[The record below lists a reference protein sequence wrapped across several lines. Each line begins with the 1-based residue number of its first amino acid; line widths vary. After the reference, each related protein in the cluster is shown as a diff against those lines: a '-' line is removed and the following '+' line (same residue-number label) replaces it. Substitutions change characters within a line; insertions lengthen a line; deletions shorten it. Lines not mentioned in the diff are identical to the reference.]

1 MKKLPEIAKTRV
13 CRTRF
18 TCVQKFSIPH
28 AVVILRKL
36 FGMIKSKMLK
46 VTHTAPVQIYRY
58 QKLWNTPK
66 EVLKSL
72 PGLVQTK
79 YLPL

>member
-1 MKKLPEIAKTRV
+1 
-13 CRTRF
+13 
-18 TCVQKFSIPH
+18 
-28 AVVILRKL
+28 
-36 FGMIKSKMLK
+36 MIKSKMLK
-46 VTHTAPVQIYRY
+46 VTHTVPVQIYRY